1 MADIEHFFEEI
12 MEHDHALAFVG
23 GIAAAYVAKKVISS
37 ESTKNACTNVVSK
50 VITAKK
56 EAEEQLQNIKD
67 NAEDISVDA
76 EVKDKKAV
84 YDYE

>member
-1 MADIEHFFEEI
+1 MKEMEHYWNEI

-23 GIAAAYVAKKVISS
+23 GIATAYVVKKILSS
-37 ESTKNACTNVVSK
+37 QAVKDSCTQAVSK

-56 EAEEQLQNIKD
+56 EAEEQLQNLKD

-76 EVKDKKAV
+76 VAKDKKEV
-84 YDYE
+84 YDE